1 MKIGNI
7 EVHGIIYRITNLI
20 NNKVYIGKTVQGF
33 NLRYCEKGT
42 GIERVYKRHKMLKEY
57 GYGYNKHLLESIE
70 KYGLKNFKVEE
81 CIDIAFSEYELSL
94 KEKCWVQ
101 YHNSYKNG
109 YNNTIGGDGVSGFKG
124 LKGKDNPASRSIV
137 QLDMNGNFIKQWD
150 YMTKAQ
156 EYTGVDISKMACVA
170 KGERRSAGNYI
181 WVYAEDY
188 DINKDYSYKEY
199 LPATRKVIQLD
210 LNGKFVKEYEGC
222 QKASE
227 YNGLN
232 IGSIH
237 RCCLHERKSYAN
249 YIWVFKDEYNPNKN
263 YSYNPKSY
271 GKAKNILVFDI
282 DMNYIETLN
291 NISEI
296 VDKYGYSRTAI
307 TNHIVHRCART
318 IKHHIFVY

>member
-124 LKGKDNPASRSIV
+124 LKGKDNPASRSVV
-137 QLDMNGNFIKQWD
+137 QLDLQGNFIKNWD
-150 YMTKAQ
+150 YMTEAYN
-156 EYTGVDISKMACVA
+156 YTGVSTQKIIAVCRKY
-170 KGERRSAGNYI
+170 RRSAGGFI
-181 WVYAEDY
+181 WVYAEEY
-188 DINKDYSYKEY
+188 NREEDYSYKEY
-199 LPATRKVIQLD
+199 KFPTKKVVQLD
-210 LNGKFVKEYEGC
+210 LDGNFIKLYNSKKEVSELNPEFKTSGIQRCIVKHPGIYKGFMWIYEEDYKK
-222 QKASE
+222 QFQ
-227 YNGLN
+227 
-232 IGSIH
+232 I
-237 RCCLHERKSYAN
+237 
-249 YIWVFKDEYNPNKN
+249 
-263 YSYNPKSY
+263 
-271 GKAKNILVFDI
+271 
-282 DMNYIETLN
+282 
-291 NISEI
+291 NISPTTTERVNSI
-296 VDKYGYSRTAI
+296 YDGDVT
-307 TNHIVHRCART
+307 V
-318 IKHHIFVY
+318 